1 MTIPD
6 QTAID
11 ALVATLRDRLRAQ
24 CVSSDADR
32 AAVIACPVGPY
43 TVAAG
48 QTLIVNGATAT
59 LTLTGSQTA
68 AAVAADIGAQL
79 TGVVASADTDGRLVL
94 TRSATPADD
103 APSQLVLGLGTAN
116 AALGLVPSV
125 SDVQRLSISAPSPIV
140 LPHAIERARPVDRP
154 VIAVERTDEPAA
166 APLKGEV
173 WAVNV
178 SLTMVFPAAVG
189 NAESALEALRAFS
202 GAVRA
207 TIHSGDTRGRNKIG
221 GYEFGGSV
229 VDCIMRRSTKPATLL
244 AGEQNSGRRYAVAQD
259 EWTVRV
265 YSTEV

>member
-1 MTIPD
+1 MTTPD

-11 ALVATLRDRLRAQ
+11 ALVAHLRDRLQAE
-24 CVSSDADR
+24 CVASDALR
-32 AAVIACPVGPY
+32 AAVIRCPKGPY

-48 QTLIVNGATAT
+48 QTLIVNGSTAT

-79 TGVVASADTDGRLVL
+79 TGVTPSADADGRLELLRAV
-94 TRSATPADD
+94 APADD
-103 APSQLVLGLGTAN
+103 APSQLVLGQGTAN

-125 SDVQRLSISAPSPIV
+125 NDVQRLSISAPSPIV
-140 LPHAIERARPVDRP
+140 LPNAIERTRPVDRP
-154 VIAVERTDEPAA
+154 VIAIERSDEPAA

-173 WAVNV
+173 WSVGI
-178 SLTMVFPAAVG
+178 SLTLVFPAAVG
-189 NAESALEALRAFS
+189 NAESALEALRALC

-207 TIHSGDTRGRNKIG
+207 VVRDGDGRGRNKIG
-221 GYEFGGSV
+221 GTEFGGAV
-229 VDCIMRRSTKPATLL
+229 VDCLLRRSTKPATLL
-244 AGEQNSGRRYAVAQD
+244 AGDQNSGRRYAVAQD